1 MHEFELKL
9 QVPPERRAE
18 VEAALRHGPVTRQR
32 LQARYFDTP
41 QGALRRAAMVLRLR
55 REERR
60 WVQTVKSSAGREAFE
75 RLEHNVACVSGT
87 APDTSLHD
95 GSPAAPLLKQALAQ
109 TGEDAAAL
117 KPVFATDVVRLTRM
131 VTTAQT
137 SVEVALDEGRI
148 TAAGREL
155 PVLEIEFELKSGAP
169 SALIE
174 LTQGWCARHGLWL
187 DPQSK
192 AAAGHRLAAREPVA
206 AAVTASPVTVDRH
219 ASVTDILNAVLES
232 VLQQVLANARE
243 LAVEQATDKHVHQ
256 LRVGLRRLRSAL
268 RELRALP
275 ELSSLPPQVEEVLT
289 GGFRQ
294 LGQHR
299 DALVLVPQL
308 AQQLAQAGAPPL
320 ATPPPAPLPDIGA
333 AVRDAEFQSALL
345 AVIGLQHRLREG
357 TPETVTTTK
366 MLRKAVGKRLARLY
380 RESLESGGNFASLSE
395 PDRHRVRKRLK
406 RLRYLSELMRPL
418 YPARK
423 VDRFVDALKDLQDT
437 LGQYQDAAVGRR
449 LWGEQ
454 AKVDPAAWFGAGW
467 LTAREEE
474 LARSCER
481 ACRDALEDAAV
492 FWKA

>member
-1 MHEFELKL
+1 
-9 QVPPERRAE
+9 
-18 VEAALRHGPVTRQR
+18 G
-32 LQARYFDTP
+32 QA
-41 QGALRRAAMVLRLR
+41 
-55 REERR
+55 
-60 WVQTVKSSAGREAFE
+60 S
-75 RLEHNVACVSGT
+75 
-87 APDTSLHD
+87 
-95 GSPAAPLLKQALAQ
+95 
-109 TGEDAAAL
+109 
-117 KPVFATDVVRLTRM
+117 
-131 VTTAQT
+131 
-137 SVEVALDEGRI
+137 DE
-148 TAAGREL
+148 
-155 PVLEIEFELKSGAP
+155 
-169 SALIE
+169 
-174 LTQGWCARHGLWL
+174 
-187 DPQSK
+187 
-192 AAAGHRLAAREPVA
+192 
-206 AAVTASPVTVDRH
+206 
-219 ASVTDILNAVLES
+219 
-232 VLQQVLANARE
+232 
-243 LAVEQATDKHVHQ
+243 HVHQ
-256 LRVGLRRLRSAL
+256 LRIGLRRLRSVL
-268 RELRALP
+268 RELHGLP
-275 ELSSLPPQVEEVLT
+275 ELSPLPPQVKEVLT
-289 GGFRQ
+289 GAFGQ
-294 LGQHR
+294 LGEHR

-449 LWGEQ
+449 LWDEQ